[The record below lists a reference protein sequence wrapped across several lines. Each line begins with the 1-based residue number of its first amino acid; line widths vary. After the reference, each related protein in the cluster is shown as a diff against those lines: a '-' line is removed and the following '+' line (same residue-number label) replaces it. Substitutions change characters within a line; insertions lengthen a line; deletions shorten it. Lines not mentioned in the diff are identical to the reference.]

1 MFKRKLSVEIFI
13 LIYYKLIIY
22 HFYYRENVM
31 HREQFNPAFDEIAEF
46 FKALS
51 NPYRIRIIGLLLQSK
66 LDVNEIARTLSI
78 SQSSVSQHL
87 KILKYHRLLKEK
99 REGKHVYY
107 SIVDS
112 DLSNVIEDV
121 FKIYS
126 NNSLVGSDNLESI
139 IELSNL
145 WKHQSKYE
153 C

>member
-1 MFKRKLSVEIFI
+1 
-13 LIYYKLIIY
+13 
-22 HFYYRENVM
+22 M
-31 HREQFNPAFDEIAEF
+31 HREQFNLAFDEIAEF
-46 FKALS
+46 FKVLS
-51 NPYRIRIIGLLLQSK
+51 NPYRIRIIGLLLQSR
-66 LDVNEIARTLSI
+66 LDVNEIAKTLSI

-126 NNSLVGSDNLESI
+126 NNNLIGSDNLETI
-139 IELSNL
+139 IELSHL
-145 WKHQSKYE
+145 WNHHD
-153 C
+153 